1 MKKWNAIWKQFV
13 TYVEGHLIEKINI
26 SLKLKIIVITKENR
40 GPALLVSNLKYKE
53 HRDVP
58 VWAYNSS
65 RYVNHLILPRKQKSS
80 KSVILCFDENTK
92 SLIFFFCKERFE
104 KEKSNVEFFYKNY
117 SLRLIDSA
125 RFMNNSLDSLVD
137 NLTRSIY
144 NTKWKYCI
152 KYKYC
157 KRYEKCKDDNF
168 QWCEMCKSCKKN
180 YKIIF

>member
-53 HRDVP
+53 HRDAP

-92 SLIFFFCKERFE
+92 SLIFFFAK
-104 KEKSNVEFFYKNY
+104 
-117 SLRLIDSA
+117 
-125 RFMNNSLDSLVD
+125 
-137 NLTRSIY
+137 
-144 NTKWKYCI
+144 
-152 KYKYC
+152 
-157 KRYEKCKDDNF
+157 KDL
-168 QWCEMCKSCKKN
+168 KKKN
-180 YKIIF
+180 LMLNFFTKIIPWDLLIVQDLWITLWILL